1 MFLALIVLV
10 LAVAV
15 FAGFYLVRMLR
26 KLSFL
31 DRLPKKWLSWLAASL
46 ILAAF
51 AVTLSLVLSPI
62 NMLICLLHLAAF
74 RLLWDGIGWILRK
87 WTKWKCGYDGKAL
100 GALVLTVVYL
110 GLGWYSAHHVA
121 QTQYQF
127 QSSKVSQP
135 LRIVQFSDSHI
146 GVTFDAE
153 GFAAQ
158 LEQINAR
165 DPDIVVIT
173 GDFVDDNTSR
183 QDMLGAC
190 KALEGLRTSYGVY
203 FVYGNHDKGYY
214 SAGSRGWSAKEL
226 EEALEESGVVI
237 LEDEAVALPGGYTL
251 IGRQDASHRQRAS
264 MEALM
269 DLAEPGSYSIILDHQ
284 PTDYPA
290 QAAAGADLVLSGHTH
305 GGQMLPVTYVGQWFG
320 LNCRTYG
327 HERRDSTDF
336 IVSSGIASWELRF
349 KTGCISEFVVIDLVP
364 TV

>member
-31 DRLPKKWLSWLAASL
+31 DRLSPKWLSWLAAAL
-46 ILAAF
+46 IFAAG
-51 AVTLSLVLSPI
+51 AVTLSLALSPI

-74 RLLWDGIGWILRK
+74 RLLWDGIGWILGK
-87 WTKWKCGYDGKAL
+87 WAKWKCSYDLKTL
-100 GALVLTVVYL
+100 GALVLTVLYL

-121 QTQYQF
+121 QTEYRF
-127 QSSKVSQP
+127 TSSKVSAP

-146 GVTFDAE
+146 GITFDGA

-158 LEQINAR
+158 LERINAWK
-165 DPDIVVIT
+165 PDVVVIT

-183 QDMLGAC
+183 QDMLDAC
-190 KALEGLRTSYGVY
+190 RALEDLETTYGVY
-203 FVYGNHDKGYY
+203 FVYGNHDKGYL
-214 SAGSRGWSAKEL
+214 STDSRGWSAKQL
-226 EEALEESGVVI
+226 QEALEASGVVI
-237 LEDEAVALPGGYTL
+237 LEDETVVLPGGYTL
-251 IGRQDASHRQRAS
+251 IGRQDASCRQRAS
-264 MEALM
+264 METLM
-269 DLAEPGSYSIILDHQ
+269 TLTEPGSYNIVLDHQ

-290 QAAAGADLVLSGHTH
+290 QAAAKADLVLSGHTH

-320 LNCRTYG
+320 VNCRTYG

-336 IVSSGIASWELRF
+336 IVSSGIASWELKF
-349 KTGCISEFVVIDLVP
+349 KTGCISEFVVIDITP
-364 TV
+364 AA